1 MTVLSRVKT
10 LVARPLSEPR
20 ISVFG
25 DSHSVALLRAQQYG
39 KRTHQYENIRVN
51 RLRKEKDGKL
61 IGDTSLAEFCRAI
74 GSFGPED
81 FVFSAVGGNQY
92 AMVSTIQPAIDYDIL
107 CSPTDQVSDR
117 DRQLVPFRAL
127 HGFIESGVRETVG
140 PVLRKLRESTKAQVY
155 HLIPPPPKE
164 DNDFILAHAEGYFAE
179 EGLQDFG
186 PTRPDLRLKCWKVQL
201 RSLIALCQELDIIT
215 VMPPAKAV
223 TSSGFLAPDCY
234 ANDVT
239 HANRRYGEAV
249 FKQILDL
256 TGTQRGQE

>member
-10 LVARPLSEPR
+10 LVARSLTVPR

-51 RLRKEKDGKL
+51 RLRKEKDGKS
-61 IGDTSLAEFCRAI
+61 IGDTSLAEFCREI
-74 GSFGPED
+74 GLFGPED

-92 AMVSTIQPAIDYDIL
+92 AIVSTVRPPVDYDIL
-107 CSPTDQVSDR
+107 CSPTDQVAGENL
-117 DRQLVPFRAL
+117 QLVPFRAL
-127 HGFIESGVRETVG
+127 HGFIESGVQETVG
-140 PVLRKLRESTKAQVY
+140 PVLRTLRKSTKAQVY

-164 DNDFILAHAEGYFAE
+164 DNDFIVAHAEGYFAD
-179 EGLQDFG
+179 EGLRNFG
-186 PTRPDLRLKCWKVQL
+186 ATRPELRLKCWKVQL
-201 RSLIALCQELDIIT
+201 RSLTALCQELDIIT
-215 VMPPAKAV
+215 VMPPAKAL
-223 TSSGFLAPDCY
+223 TSGGFLAPEFY

-256 TGTQRGQE
+256 AGTQRGQE